1 MLDFWDDYKWI
12 IVVFSLML
20 GSFVAGM
27 EFADTLNPYEQ
38 CKRMYDTPEDIS
50 ECVWIKENP

>member
-27 EFADTLNPYEQ
+27 EFNEELN
-38 CKRMYDTPEDIS
+38 RMVCED
-50 ECVWIKENP
+50 VENE